1 MFYIYTKMPMEESVS
16 YYKELLIKWLN
27 NECTPEEAEKVL
39 LFLQGSGANRVLL
52 QQLRTEFDRAMEL
65 REDVSEVEKGKGI
78 LAVERSEDVTRGMEV
93 RGIEK
98 GMEIPEVISE
108 RVRRQLV
115 ERTGL
120 QPSRRSYRR
129 MFFWRVAAAL
139 VLVVGGISVY
149 RGMVHQG
156 EASKDVVV
164 RKVGTAPLSVRPRAT
179 ITLDN
184 GARIVLDDSTGGTL
198 VSQGG
203 TKVVKL
209 ADGRIAYE
217 PEGAAGVEVSYHTLT
232 VPEGCKPV
240 QVSLADGTEV
250 WVNTASVLR
259 YPAAFTGG
267 KRDVTLRGEAYFE
280 VAQEKE
286 KPFSVQTQYMT
297 VQVLGTAFDVSAYND
312 DKQHNVVLAS
322 GSVALTANGHSGV
335 LHRQLSPGDLASYA
349 PGAGRLSM
357 AVVNTEEYISW
368 RKGYLIFKRA
378 PLEEIIKRLSRYYN
392 IQIDIKAA
400 GLQEETFSGR
410 LDFIQ
415 NLEDIMETV
424 CMGTPFVY
432 LPKERKLVLKES
444 IINK

>member
-1 MFYIYTKMPMEESVS
+1 MEESVLS
-16 YYKELLIKWLN
+16 YKELLGKWLN

-39 LFLQGSGANRVLL
+39 LFLQGSGSNRVLL
-52 QQLRTEFDRAMEL
+52 QQLRAEFE
-65 REDVSEVEKGKGI
+65 RERGEGVPAEV
-78 LAVERSEDVTRGMEV
+78 
-93 RGIEK
+93 
-98 GMEIPEVISE
+98 SE
-108 RVRRQLV
+108 RVRRQLM
-115 ERTGL
+115 ERTGP
-120 QPSRRSYRR
+120 QTMGGPYRR
-129 MFFWRVAAAL
+129 MFFWRVAAAVIL
-139 VLVVGGISVY
+139 AVVGTGVY
-149 RGMVHQG
+149 RMLVHHG
-156 EASKDVVV
+156 EASKDIVAH
-164 RKVGTAPLSVRPRAT
+164 KVETASLPVRPKAT

-184 GARIVLDDSTGGTL
+184 GKRIVLDDSTGGTL
-198 VSQGG
+198 VSQRG
-203 TKVVKL
+203 TKIVKL

-217 PEGAAGVEVSYHTLT
+217 PEAAAGVGVSYHTLT

-280 VAQEKE
+280 VAQEKD
-286 KPFSVQTQYMT
+286 KPFSVQTEHMT

-312 DKQHNVVLAS
+312 DKQHDVVLAS
-322 GSVALTANGHSGV
+322 GSVVLTANGHSGV
-335 LHRQLSPGDLASYA
+335 LQRQLSPGDLASYV
-349 PGAGRLSM
+349 PGTGRLSM

-415 NLEDIMETV
+415 NIEDIMETI

-432 LPKERKLVLKES
+432 LPKERKLVLK
-444 IINK
+444 KAL

>member
-1 MFYIYTKMPMEESVS
+1 M
-16 YYKELLIKWLN
+16 YYKELLIKWLS

-39 LFLQGSGANRVLL
+39 LFLQGSDSNRALL
-52 QQLRTEFDRAMEL
+52 QQLRVEFEGAME
-65 REDVSEVEKGKGI
+65 RGVPAEV
-78 LAVERSEDVTRGMEV
+78 
-93 RGIEK
+93 
-98 GMEIPEVISE
+98 SE
-108 RVRRQLV
+108 RVRRQLM
-115 ERTGL
+115 ERTGQ
-120 QPSRRSYRR
+120 QPRGRSYRR
-129 MFFWRVAAAL
+129 MFIWRVAAAVIL
-139 VLVVGGISVY
+139 AVVGTGIY
-149 RGMVHQG
+149 RALVHHE
-156 EASKDVVV
+156 EASKDIAV
-164 RKVGTAPLSVRPRAT
+164 RKVETAPSSVRPKAT

-184 GARIVLDDSTGGTL
+184 GKRIVLDDSIGGTL
-198 VSQGG
+198 VDQGNAR
-203 TKVVKL
+203 VVKL
-209 ADGRIAYE
+209 ADGQIAYE
-217 PEGAAGVEVSYHTLT
+217 PEAGGGVEVSYHTLT

-250 WVNTASVLR
+250 WVNTASVFR
-259 YPAAFTGG
+259 YPTVFTGG

-280 VAQEKE
+280 VSQEKE
-286 KPFSVQTQYMT
+286 KPFSVQTEHMT

-322 GSVALTANGHSGV
+322 GSVVLTANGHSGV

-349 PGAGRLSM
+349 PGTGRLSM

-400 GLQEETFSGR
+400 GVQEETFSGR

-415 NLEDIMETV
+415 NIEDIMETI
-424 CMGTPFVY
+424 CLGTPFVY
-432 LPKERKLVLKES
+432 LPKERKLVLKKS